1 MSDRRG
7 FTIIEV
13 LIAVIILTVGI
24 VGLASTAALVTR
36 MVGQGQR
43 YTEAASMANERFE
56 ILRALPCASLTNGS
70 QASQGYTVAWTVTTV
85 GGGDGR
91 RLDVAVTS
99 PTTSGTRQDVFTTM
113 RYCN

>member
-13 LIAVIILTVGI
+13 LIAVMILTVGI
-24 VGLASTAALVTR
+24 VGLATTAALVTR

-43 YTEAASMANERFE
+43 YTEAASMASERFE
-56 ILRALPCASLTNGS
+56 ILRAQPCASLANGS
-70 QASQGYTVAWTVTTV
+70 QTSGGYTVAWTVTTV
-85 GGGDGR
+85 GGSGR
-91 RLDVAVTS
+91 QFDVTVTS

-113 RYCN
+113 RNCN